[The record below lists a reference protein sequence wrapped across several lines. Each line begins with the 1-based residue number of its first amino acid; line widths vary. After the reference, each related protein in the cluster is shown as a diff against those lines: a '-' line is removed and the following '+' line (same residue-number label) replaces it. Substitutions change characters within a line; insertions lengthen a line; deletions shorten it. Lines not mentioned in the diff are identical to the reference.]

1 MKFINMKTKAQII
14 QEIEEAEVHY
24 QQVSLDPYRL
34 KFHLMPL
41 VGSLGDPNG
50 MNYVSGV
57 YHLYFIYSPRSYFN
71 ESRSVNTWGHYTT
84 KDFIHFKRQSNTLY
98 PDIKEDR
105 NGIYSGC
112 IYFEN
117 GVFHT
122 LYTGNVR
129 LQGDYDYVLNG
140 REQNLIYTYSKD
152 GIHFDYPKTVLMKN
166 EDYPSGLTLHVRD
179 PKIYKEND
187 IYYMVLGARKIDDSG
202 CVLLYQST
210 NLKDWQFIHEINTLK
225 PFGYMWECPDLIC
238 LDHDYFLI
246 TCPQGVKQQGDLYQN
261 QHQCGYFKIEGDF
274 KSDYQL
280 KTFKQFD
287 YGFDFYAART
297 FSDGKRTIL
306 VAWLG
311 MSESEYTINHITQK
325 NGWQQAIALPRV
337 LVNRNGQIYQ
347 QPLEEMTQ
355 LRQSHHRYLL
365 NQDQVTFNA
374 STFELVVAIE
384 DQSNFTLT
392 LKNDCVLHYQSGV
405 LSLNMEHSGDGRLS
419 RYVKLSQLYKLQ
431 IFVDTSAIEIFVNDG
446 ELTMSSRVFDLD
458 DCVKIVA
465 SKAKVDYYQLSG
477 YIYEM

>member
-1 MKFINMKTKAQII
+1 M
-14 QEIEEAEVHY
+14 
-24 QQVSLDPYRL
+24 
-34 KFHLMPL
+34 
-41 VGSLGDPNG
+41 GSHIS
-50 MNYVSGV
+50 MY
-57 YHLYFIYSPRSYFN
+57 
-71 ESRSVNTWGHYTT
+71 
-84 KDFIHFKRQSNTLY
+84 
-98 PDIKEDR
+98 
-105 NGIYSGC
+105 C
-112 IYFEN
+112 
-117 GVFHT
+117 
-122 LYTGNVR
+122 
-129 LQGDYDYVLNG
+129 
-140 REQNLIYTYSKD
+140 
-152 GIHFDYPKTVLMKN
+152 
-166 EDYPSGLTLHVRD
+166 D

-187 IYYMVLGARKIDDSG
+187 IYYMVLGARVVLMISSG
-202 CVLLYQST
+202 VCYYIQST
-210 NLKDWQFIHEINTLK
+210 NLKYWQFIHEINILK

-287 YGFDFYAART
+287 YGFHFYAART

-374 STFELVVAIE
+374 STFELVVAIRR
-384 DQSNFTLT
+384 SI
-392 LKNDCVLHYQSGV
+392 
-405 LSLNMEHSGDGRLS
+405 
-419 RYVKLSQLYKLQ
+419 KL
-431 IFVDTSAIEIFVNDG
+431 
-446 ELTMSSRVFDLD
+446 
-458 DCVKIVA
+458 
-465 SKAKVDYYQLSG
+465 
-477 YIYEM
+477 YINT